1 MVSRLWPRGF
11 SARLAHRNLFFQG
24 GLPTAPGRRDAGGEF
39 MVTGRSKV
47 LLKHNVNK
55 FAMYSQI
62 CTKGT
67 PVEDFIQLVING
79 GTSKI
84 TSLV

>member
-1 MVSRLWPRGF
+1 MVSRLRARGF

-47 LLKHNVNK
+47 L
-55 FAMYSQI
+55 
-62 CTKGT
+62 
-67 PVEDFIQLVING
+67 
-79 GTSKI
+79 
-84 TSLV
+84 